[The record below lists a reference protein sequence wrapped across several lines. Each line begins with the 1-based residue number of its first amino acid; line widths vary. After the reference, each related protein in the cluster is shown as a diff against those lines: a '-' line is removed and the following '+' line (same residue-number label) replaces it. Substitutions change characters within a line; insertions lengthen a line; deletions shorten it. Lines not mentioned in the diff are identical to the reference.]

1 MNRRLVRLR
10 LRSEKLANATAFA
23 VAAAVMLV
31 PANFLPVLTT
41 QNAGHSR
48 TDTIFS
54 GTVELWRQGLWAI
67 AVIVFIA
74 SIAIPVFKL
83 IGLGWLLF
91 CAHRGANYDARQLT
105 RLYGALDFIGRWSM
119 LDVFLVAFLSGIVR
133 FGSFS
138 TVEPRSGII
147 AFAIAVVLTVLATH
161 AFDPRVLW
169 RSGDKSV
176 PALPSL

>member
-1 MNRRLVRLR
+1 MSRRALRFR

-23 VAAAVMLV
+23 IAAAVMLV
-31 PANFLPVLTT
+31 PANFLPILTT
-41 QNAGHSR
+41 QKYGVSR

-67 AVIVFIA
+67 AAIVFVA
-74 SIAIPVFKL
+74 SIVIPVLKL
-83 IGLGWLLF
+83 AGLGWLLLH
-91 CAHRGANYDARQLT
+91 AHRGAIRDARSLT
-105 RLYGALDFIGRWSM
+105 RMYGALDFIGRWSM
-119 LDVFLVAFLSGIVR
+119 LDVFLVAFLAGVVR
-133 FGSFS
+133 FGAFS

-169 RSGDKSV
+169 RGGSKSAPEL
-176 PALPSL
+176 PAL

>member
-1 MNRRLVRLR
+1 MNRRRLR
-10 LRSEKLANATAFA
+10 LRSEKLSNATAFA
-23 VAAAVMLV
+23 VAAAVMLI

-41 QNAGHSR
+41 MQSGHGR

-67 AVIVFIA
+67 SAIVFIA
-74 SIAIPVFKL
+74 SIAIPVLKL

-91 CAHRGANYDARQLT
+91 QAHRGGVHNARRLT

-119 LDVFLVAFLSGIVR
+119 LDVFLVAFLSGIVQ
-133 FGSFS
+133 FGAFS

-169 RSGDKSV
+169 RGAKQSAA
-176 PALPSL
+176 ALPSL

>member
-1 MNRRLVRLR
+1 MKRRHPY

-23 VAAAVMLV
+23 IAAAVMLV

-41 QNAGHSR
+41 QTSGRSR

-54 GTVELWRQGLWAI
+54 GTVELWNQGLWAI
-67 AVIVFIA
+67 AAIVFIA
-74 SIAIPVFKL
+74 SIVIPLLKL
-83 IGLGWLLF
+83 VGLGWLLIQ
-91 CAHRGANYDARQLT
+91 ARRGAMRNARQLT
-105 RLYGALDFIGRWSM
+105 RLYGALDVIGRWSM
-119 LDVFLVAFLSGIVR
+119 LDVFLVAFLSGVVR
-133 FGSFS
+133 FGVFS

-169 RSGDKSV
+169 RSGSKSE
-176 PALPSL
+176 PALPTL

>member
-1 MNRRLVRLR
+1 MRVRRLH
-10 LRSEKLANATAFA
+10 LRSEKLANATAFS

-31 PANFLPVLTT
+31 PANFLPILTT
-41 QNAGHSR
+41 QTSGRVR

-54 GTVELWRQGLWAI
+54 GTVELWRHGQWAL
-67 AVIVFIA
+67 AAIVFVA
-74 SIAIPVFKL
+74 SIAIPVLKL
-83 IGLGWLLF
+83 AGLGWLLF
-91 CAHRGANYDARQLT
+91 TARRGSTRDARRLT

-119 LDVFLVAFLSGIVR
+119 LDVFLVAFLSGVVQ
-133 FGSFS
+133 FEAFS
-138 TVEPRSGII
+138 TVEPRSGIV

-169 RSGDKSV
+169 RGGSNSV